1 MKKRGRSGNTTE
13 ERLQIPQPAADSLQR
28 IEIYPTRERFN
39 LVDWFRLFLLRRRI
53 NAMLRRAVPP
63 IRYEDAATL
72 PPHLLRD
79 IGMQPPM

>member
-1 MKKRGRSGNTTE
+1 MTTQE
-13 ERLQIPQPAADSLQR
+13 WLRRHEAAADSFER
-28 IEIYPTRERFN
+28 IELYPARERFN

-63 IRYEDAATL
+63 IRYENASKL
-72 PPHLLRD
+72 SPHLLRD

>member
-1 MKKRGRSGNTTE
+1 MTTE
-13 ERLQIPQPAADSLQR
+13 EWLQSREPAADSLKR
-28 IEIYPTRERFN
+28 IELYPVRERFS

-63 IRYEDAATL
+63 IRYEAAETL
-72 PPHLLRD
+72 PPHILRD